1 MNEETQKDE
10 MTAIIEAI
18 KSSGAI
24 EQAAEVSE
32 KYLKKAF
39 HELEGLPENKAR
51 KILSQ
56 IAKNIGKRK
65 F

>member
-10 MTAIIEAI
+10 MIAIIEAI

-24 EQAAEVSE
+24 EQATEVSE

-39 HELEGLPENKAR
+39 NELEDLT
-51 KILSQ
+51 
-56 IAKNIGKRK
+56 GK
-65 F
+65 